1 MTNNQ
6 QPTTN
11 NIGPEPPAPAP
22 STASTYNRAVTTAKH
37 HAVTPAAAPAAA
49 APQATPGLNDLLI
62 HMAKH
67 HASDLH
73 LKPMRP
79 PLMRVQGKLSPIGG
93 TEALKP
99 TDLEKMLLPILNRT
113 QREKFDAVQSVDF
126 GYGVPGVARF
136 RGNMYMQRGTV
147 GAVFRRIPI
156 QILGI
161 EKLELP
167 NAIGDLTKIPDGLVL
182 VTGPTGSGKSTTLA
196 AMISEIADH
205 EPLHVVTIEDPIE
218 FLFIDKIAAISQRE
232 VGTDTPSF
240 KEALRNAMRQDPD
253 VIMVGEM
260 RDVETMQTV
269 MTAAETGH
277 LVFSTLHTNNAAQT
291 IDRVID
297 AFPPD
302 QHKQIRSQLSLVLR
316 GIISLKLIK
325 TRDGKMTA
333 AVEVLKNSPRIAKL
347 IEEGHTKDILE
358 EMESSVGLY
367 RMQSMNQSLIALL
380 VHQKITYQDAMELS
394 SDADDLS
401 LKIRKL
407 FPQIEERV
415 RQGGD
420 MAPSYSDFSQITELM
435 DIKRLYEEQ
444 EVQWRQRLA
453 DKDEE
458 IENLRHDADFVRQ
471 QAAQQQGG
479 VAQKDEEIARVRGE
493 MERLRA
499 DAQAKIL
506 QLQERIKELNQ
517 KLMGGAAA
525 APKR

>member
-1 MTNNQ
+1 VTV
-6 QPTTN
+6 PTTTT
-11 NIGPEPPAPAP
+11 APAE
-22 STASTYNRAVTTAKH
+22 
-37 HAVTPAAAPAAA
+37 AAA
-49 APQATPGLNDLLI
+49 QFTLNDLLVY
-62 HMAKH
+62 MAKQE
-67 HASDLH
+67 ASDLH

-79 PLMRVQGKLSPIGG
+79 PLIRVRGKLVQIPGVPP
-93 TEALKP
+93 LKP
-99 TDLEKMLLPILNRT
+99 ADLEKLLLPLLNHA
-113 QREKFDAVQSVDF
+113 QREKFDHQQSVDF

-136 RGNMYMQRGTV
+136 RANCYMQRGTV
-147 GAVFRRIPI
+147 GAVFRRVPI
-156 QILGI
+156 QIKGLD
-161 EKLELP
+161 ELELP
-167 NAIGDLTKIPDGLVL
+167 SAIQDLCEMPDGLVL
-182 VTGPTGSGKSTTLA
+182 ITGPTGSGKSTTLA
-196 AMISEIADH
+196 AMISQISEN
-205 EPLHVVTIEDPIE
+205 EPVHIVTIEDPIE

-269 MTAAETGH
+269 LTAAETGH

-291 IDRVID
+291 IDRIID

-316 GIISLKLIK
+316 GIVSLKLVK
-325 TRDGKMTA
+325 TIEGKQTA
-333 AVEVLKNSPRIAKL
+333 AIEILKNSPRIAKL
-347 IEEGHTKDILE
+347 VEEGASKDILE

-380 VHQKITYQDAMELS
+380 AYQKITYQDAMSLS

-401 LKIRKL
+401 LKLRKL

-420 MAPSYSDFSQITELM
+420 MAPSYSDYSQITELM

-458 IENLRHDADFVRQ
+458 IENVKHDLEWRTQ
-471 QAAQQQGG
+471 QMAQEKGNQS
-479 VAQKDEEIARVRGE
+479 QKDEEVARVRGE

-499 DAQAKIL
+499 DAQAKIT

-517 KLMGGAAA
+517 KLMVA
-525 APKR
+525 APQQKK

>member
-1 MTNNQ
+1 MDR
-6 QPTTN
+6 
-11 NIGPEPPAPAP
+11 II
-22 STASTYNRAVTTAKH
+22 
-37 HAVTPAAAPAAA
+37 HAVTVPSPAAAP
-49 APQATPGLNDLLI
+49 PDATPQFTLNDLLVY
-62 HMAKH
+62 MAKQE
-67 HASDLH
+67 ASDLH

-79 PLMRVQGKLSPIGG
+79 PLIRVRGKLVQIPGVPP
-93 TEALKP
+93 LKP
-99 TDLEKMLLPILNRT
+99 ADLEKLLLPLLNRA
-113 QREKFDAVQSVDF
+113 QKDKFDQLQSVDF

-136 RGNMYMQRGTV
+136 RANCYMQRGTV
-147 GAVFRRIPI
+147 GAVFRRVPI
-156 QILGI
+156 QIKDLS
-161 EKLELP
+161 ELELP
-167 NAIGDLTKIPDGLVL
+167 RAIEDLSAMPDGLVL

-196 AMISEIADH
+196 AMISQIAGS
-205 EPLHVVTIEDPIE
+205 EPLHIVTIEDPIE
-218 FLFIDKIAAISQRE
+218 FLFQDKMAAISQRE
-232 VGTDTPSF
+232 VGTDTPNF
-240 KEALRNAMRQDPD
+240 KEALRNSMRQDPD

-269 MTAAETGH
+269 LTAAETGH

-291 IDRVID
+291 IDRIID

-316 GIISLKLIK
+316 GIISLKLVK
-325 TRDGKMTA
+325 TVEGRLTA
-333 AVEVLKNSPRIAKL
+333 AVEILKNSPRIAKL
-347 IEEGHTKDILE
+347 IEDGATKDILE
-358 EMESSVGLY
+358 EMEGSVGLY

-380 VHQKITYQDAMELS
+380 AYQKISYQDAMALS

-401 LKIRKL
+401 LKLRKL

-444 EVQWRQRLA
+444 EVQWRQRMS

-458 IENLRHDADFVRQ
+458 IENLKHDVEWRTQ
-471 QAAQQQGG
+471 QLAQEKATYAQQG
-479 VAQKDEEIARVRGE
+479 EEIGRVKGE

-499 DAQAKIL
+499 DAQAKIN

-517 KLMGGAAA
+517 KLMASQPQA
-525 APKR
+525 KR

>member
-1 MTNNQ
+1 MTV
-6 QPTTN
+6 QPTT
-11 NIGPEPPAPAP
+11 PPAAE
-22 STASTYNRAVTTAKH
+22 SLAFS
-37 HAVTPAAAPAAA
+37 
-49 APQATPGLNDLLI
+49 LNDLLVY
-62 HMAKH
+62 MAQQK
-67 HASDLH
+67 ASDLH

-79 PLMRVQGKLSPIGG
+79 PLVRVQGKLVAIKSEP
-93 TEALKP
+93 LKP
-99 TDLEKMLLPILNRT
+99 ADLEKLLLPLLNRT
-113 QREKFDAVQSVDF
+113 QREKFDHQQSVDF

-136 RGNMYMQRGTV
+136 RANLYMQRGTV

-156 QILGI
+156 QIMGI
-161 EKLELP
+161 DQLELP
-167 NAIGDLTKIPDGLVL
+167 IAIRELTQIPDGLVL

-196 AMISEIADH
+196 AMISEISDN

-218 FLFIDKIAAISQRE
+218 FLFQDKTAAISQRE

-240 KEALRNAMRQDPD
+240 REALRNAMRQDPD

-269 MTAAETGH
+269 LTAAETGH
-277 LVFSTLHTNNAAQT
+277 LVFSTLHTNSAAQT
-291 IDRVID
+291 IDRIID

-316 GIISLKLIK
+316 GIVSLKLVK
-325 TRDGKMTA
+325 TAEGKQTA
-333 AVEVLKNSPRIAKL
+333 AVEILKNSPQIAKL
-347 IEEGHTKDILE
+347 IEEGQTKDILE
-358 EMESSVGLY
+358 AMESSVGLY

-380 VHQKITYQDAMELS
+380 VHQRISYKDAMALS

-401 LKIRKL
+401 LKLRKL

-444 EVQWRQRLA
+444 EVQWRTRLA

-458 IENLRHDADFVRQ
+458 IENIRHDLEWR
-471 QAAQQQGG
+471 AQQTATQQSG
-479 VAQKDEEIARVRGE
+479 VAMKDEEIAKLKGDND
-493 MERLRA
+493 RLRA
-499 DAQAKIL
+499 DAQAKIT

-517 KLMGGAAA
+517 KLMANGGAV
-525 APKR
+525 PGVKR

>member
-1 MTNNQ
+1 VTV
-6 QPTTN
+6 QPPQT
-11 NIGPEPPAPAP
+11 
-22 STASTYNRAVTTAKH
+22 
-37 HAVTPAAAPAAA
+37 A
-49 APQATPGLNDLLI
+49 APQATQQPTLNDLLI
-62 HMAKH
+62 YMAKQQ
-67 HASDLH
+67 ASDLH

-79 PLMRVQGKLSPIGG
+79 PLVRVQGKLVPIK
-93 TEALKP
+93 TDPLKP
-99 TDLEKMLLPILNRT
+99 ADLERMLLPLLNRA
-113 QREKFDAVQSVDF
+113 QREKFDQFQSVDF

-136 RGNMYMQRGTV
+136 RANCYLQRGTV
-147 GAVFRRIPI
+147 GAVFRRVPI
-156 QILGI
+156 QILSI
-161 EKLELP
+161 DTLELP
-167 NAIGDLTKIPDGLVL
+167 AAIRELTRIPDGLVL

-196 AMISEIADH
+196 AMISEISEH
-205 EPLHVVTIEDPIE
+205 EPLHIVTIEDPIE
-218 FLFIDKIAAISQRE
+218 FLFTDRQAAISQRE
-232 VGTDTPSF
+232 VGTDTPNF

-291 IDRVID
+291 IDRIID

-302 QHKQIRSQLSLVLR
+302 QHKQIRAQLALVLR
-316 GIISLKLIK
+316 GIVSLKLIK
-325 TRDGKMTA
+325 TTEGRMTA
-333 AVEVLKNSPRIAKL
+333 AIEVLKNTPQIAKM
-347 IEEGHTKDILE
+347 IEEGHTRDILE
-358 EMESSVGLY
+358 AMESSVGLY

-380 VHQKITYQDAMELS
+380 VHQKISYKDAMELS

-401 LKIRKL
+401 LKLRKL

-444 EVQWRQRLA
+444 EVQWRQRLS

-458 IENLRHDADFVRQ
+458 IENLRHDVDFLRQ
-471 QAAQQQGG
+471 QVQQIQSSRS
-479 VAQKDEEIARVRGE
+479 QNDDEIARMRADN
-493 MERLRA
+493 ERLRA
-499 DAQAKIL
+499 DAQAKIG

-517 KLMGGAAA
+517 KLMAGAAV
-525 APKR
+525 KK